1 MKQIV
6 TISILVNQFYLF
18 LWCQLIHITQ
28 FQIYILFLVA
38 TCHFISFHLW
48 ALNGWCS
55 DASLHRFNLFC
66 FTAKTCYSNRPLIF
80 HDLVDLFYVVV
91 FLSLNSPISNGFEF
105 HSEMV
110 TFISRCEMVLIV
122 WKCIFISGSR
132 KSGKKNL
139 FECAKLIWPFQS
151 KIQIS
156 VHKLSQFMRSIQKC
170 INWIRK
176 CIRYDGSFSSAWS
189 VLSSHIWMLWIFFH
203 KFIFIMN

>member
-91 FLSLNSPISNGFEF
+91 FLSLNSPISYGFEF

-132 KSGKKNL
+132 KSGKKIGLNVQNWCDHFKVKYRYRFTNSL
-139 FECAKLIWPFQS
+139 NSCAPSKSVLTEFGNVFVTTVRSRLPGAFSVHIFECSEFS
-151 KIQIS
+151 
-156 VHKLSQFMRSIQKC
+156 F
-170 INWIRK
+170 INL
-176 CIRYDGSFSSAWS
+176 Y
-189 VLSSHIWMLWIFFH
+189 L
-203 KFIFIMN
+203 